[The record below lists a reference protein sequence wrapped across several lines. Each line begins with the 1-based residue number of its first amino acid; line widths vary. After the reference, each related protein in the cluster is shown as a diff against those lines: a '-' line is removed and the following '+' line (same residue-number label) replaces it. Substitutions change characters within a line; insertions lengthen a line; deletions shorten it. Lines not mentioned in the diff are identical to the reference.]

1 MRKLLLAGLL
11 VVVVGLAG
19 LPVLAGDEEAFD
31 VAKHYTVKVRAR
43 VELPFFGDHRG
54 TYHGAGFVVDTQRGW
69 IFTNAH
75 VVARSPSVVH
85 VSFRGGDYIPVTK
98 LYVDPVIDFAVLE
111 IPAKHR
117 PARLPAATLDCA
129 QMPAIGHVVGA
140 FGHPWNLSYTGTR
153 GIISGITS
161 KFAGM
166 LEMLQTDAPIN
177 PGNSGGPLISLK
189 SGKVVGIN
197 TAVRRGSQNTNFAV
211 PMVHA
216 CHILGLLRQGKD
228 PSPPEL
234 AVAFVLDVDEANR
247 LVVARVYKGANGASA
262 PRAPRLDP
270 IAEAATGPSLAR
282 GPRLDPIA
290 DGQTEGET
298 LREGDVIRSV
308 NRDGVVE
315 NKGQLIHRLRGQ
327 LKDAT
332 LHIQRD
338 KRDMDVRLTLRP
350 VVSTPARGGIHV
362 SGALFAA
369 MPWVEM
375 REVMDKHMG
384 LMVHYIEPGSAADA
398 QQIRPMDML
407 LSVDGQPAPDVDTLH
422 RLLSE
427 AEKANRP
434 ARIKLLRLSDIEN
447 NFFVYV
453 ERPMPVTGL
462 RRINGGNGP
471 SS

>member
-1 MRKLLLAGLL
+1 MRKVLPAGLL
-11 VVVVGLAG
+11 VAVLGLAG
-19 LPVLAGDEEAFD
+19 FPALAGDEEAFD

-69 IFTNAH
+69 ILTNAH

-216 CHILGLLRQGKD
+216 CHILTLLRQGKD

-234 AVAFVLDVDEANR
+234 GMAFVLDIDEANR
-247 LVVARVYKGANGASA
+247 LVVARVYKGANGASVPHA
-262 PRAPRLDP
+262 
-270 IAEAATGPSLAR
+270 
-282 GPRLDPIA
+282 PRLDPIA
-290 DGQTEGET
+290 DGPTAGDA
-298 LREGDVIRSV
+298 LHEGDVIRSV
-308 NRDGVVE
+308 NRDGAVE
-315 NKGQLIHRLRGQ
+315 NKGQLIHRLRGH

-338 KRDMDVRLTLRP
+338 KRDMDVRVTLRP

-362 SGALFAA
+362 SGALFAD

-375 REVMDKHMG
+375 REVLDKRMG

-407 LSVDGQPAPDVDTLH
+407 LSVDGQPAPDIDTLH
-422 RLLSE
+422 RLLTE

-462 RRINGGNGP
+462 RRITGGNGP

>member
-1 MRKLLLAGLL
+1 MHRIGRAGLL
-11 VVVVGLAG
+11 IAVLALAG
-19 LPVLAGDEEAFD
+19 LPALAGDEEAFD

-69 IFTNAH
+69 ILTNAH

-85 VSFRGGDYIPVTK
+85 VSFRGGDYIPATK
-98 LYVDPVIDFAVLE
+98 LYVDPVIDLAVLE

-234 AVAFVLDVDEANR
+234 GMAFVLDIDEANR
-247 LVVARVYKGANGASA
+247 LVVARVYNGQGAV
-262 PRAPRLDP
+262 
-270 IAEAATGPSLAR
+270 
-282 GPRLDPIA
+282 
-290 DGQTEGET
+290 

-308 NRDGVVE
+308 NRDGAVE
-315 NKGQLIHRLRGQ
+315 NKGQLIHRLRGH

-338 KRDMDVRLTLRP
+338 KRDMDVRLTMRP

-447 NFFVYV
+447 SFFVYV

-462 RRINGGNGP
+462 RRINGGNEP

>member
-1 MRKLLLAGLL
+1 MHRIGRAGLL
-11 VVVVGLAG
+11 IAVLALTG
-19 LPVLAGDEEAFD
+19 LPALAGDEEAFD

-69 IFTNAH
+69 ILTNAH

-85 VSFRGGDYIPVTK
+85 VSFRGGDYIPATK
-98 LYVDPVIDFAVLE
+98 LYVDPVIDLAVLE
-111 IPAKHR
+111 IPVKFR

-234 AVAFVLDVDEANR
+234 GMAFVLDIDEANR
-247 LVVARVYKGANGASA
+247 LVVARVYNGK
-262 PRAPRLDP
+262 D
-270 IAEAATGPSLAR
+270 TGDA
-282 GPRLDPIA
+282 
-290 DGQTEGET
+290 

-308 NRDGVVE
+308 NRGGKIE
-315 NKGQLIHRLRGQ
+315 NKGQLIHRLRGR
-327 LKDAT
+327 LSDT
-332 LHIQRD
+332 NLRIQRD
-338 KRDMDVRLTLRP
+338 KKEMDVRLALKP
-350 VVSTPARGGIHV
+350 VSSTANRGGIHV
-362 SGALFAA
+362 SGALFANI
-369 MPWVEM
+369 PWMEM
-375 REVMDKHMG
+375 REVFDKRLS
-384 LMVHYIEPGSAADA
+384 LMVHYVSPGSAADA
-398 QQIRPMDML
+398 QQIRPMDL
-407 LSVDGQPAPDVDTLH
+407 LVSIDGQPVPDLDTLH
-422 RLLSE
+422 RLLTE
-427 AEKANRP
+427 AEKANRR
-434 ARIKLLRLSDIEN
+434 AQVKLLRLSDIEN
-447 NFFVYV
+447 SFFVYV

-462 RRINGGNGP
+462 RRISGGNEP